1 MPLGSS
7 SAAPEMTPG
16 PSSSTDQLSLWV
28 SVAARASATIGS
40 AMGMVQLEPLAQP
53 IGGEI
58 AGGVAGETQRL
69 GDGCAKQRIAER
81 IQDKRE
87 RALGN
92 MMLLMTDSEL
102 RYQRAEGVEDRIERV
117 PIAGEDHP
125 GGERAGAFLAERVE

>member
-7 SAAPEMTPG
+7 SAAPGMMPG
-16 PSSSTDQLSLWV
+16 ARSSPDRLSLWV
-28 SVAARASATIGS
+28 SFAARASATIGS

-58 AGGVAGETQRL
+58 AGGVAGKTQRL

-87 RALGN
+87 RALGD
-92 MMLLMTDSEL
+92 MMLLVSDGEL
-102 RYQRAEGVEDRIERV
+102 RD
-117 PIAGEDHP
+117 
-125 GGERAGAFLAERVE
+125 